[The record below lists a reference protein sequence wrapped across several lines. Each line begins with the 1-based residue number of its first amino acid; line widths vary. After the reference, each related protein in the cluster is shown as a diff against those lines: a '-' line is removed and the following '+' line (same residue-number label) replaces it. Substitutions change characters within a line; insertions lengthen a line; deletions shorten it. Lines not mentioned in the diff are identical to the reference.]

1 MPLKYLPNM
10 PVRRNPTH
18 PYLFSVAHP
27 TFSSGQTK
35 DKYRRIYFFFSEE
48 SDMNDSDFKPAWLKL
63 FEPGNE
69 FFLRWLTAAQ
79 RRDLEAQM
87 MADYDAYVRKQ
98 FGEE

>member
-1 MPLKYLPNM
+1 
-10 PVRRNPTH
+10 
-18 PYLFSVAHP
+18 
-27 TFSSGQTK
+27 
-35 DKYRRIYFFFSEE
+35 
-48 SDMNDSDFKPAWLKL
+48 MNDSDFKPAWLKL